1 MNKRPNIILIMSD
14 DLGYEAIGCNGGT
27 SYATPILDEMANTGA
42 RFENTHVQPLCTPTR
57 IQLMTGKY
65 NFRNYIGFGLM
76 KPDEVTFGHLFSNA
90 GYKTCISG
98 KWQLYSYATLD
109 ESPNLR
115 NKGQKIEHAA
125 YDEYSVSQAHHTEE
139 KGSRYKDPVI
149 YENGKYLT
157 DTKGKYGEDVF
168 AQYINNFME
177 KNRDEEFFV
186 YFPMA
191 LTHRPFEP
199 TPDSPEF
206 NDFEPYTN
214 TLASTNGR
222 TYETVEG
229 WDDNPR
235 YYKDMVDYHVKV
247 IGRIMDKLDELGIR
261 DNTLVIYVG
270 DNGSPQE
277 VCSIMH
283 RHDEVCGGKGLTKD
297 RGTHVPLIC
306 NWPGTISNQVISDL
320 VDSSDLLP
328 TILETAGIETPEGF
342 IMDGKSFYPQLK
354 GENGNPREWVFFHFD
369 PMSPRDGNSS
379 SPTASRPSVRFVRG
393 KRWKLYEDGRLYDL
407 HNDRD
412 EEIPFLQTNDDSE
425 KSSVRKHLFDVF
437 GQMS

>member
-1 MNKRPNIILIMSD
+1 MNKRPNVILIMSD

-27 SYATPILDEMANTGA
+27 SYATPILDELASTGA

-109 ESPNLR
+109 EAPELR
-115 NKGQKIEHAA
+115 NKGQKIEDAGF
-125 YDEYSVSQAHHTEE
+125 DEYCVWHAHHTEE

-199 TPDSPEF
+199 TPDNPEF

-214 TLASTNGR
+214 TLPSTGGR
-222 TYETVEG
+222 TFETVEG
-229 WDDNPR
+229 WDDSPR
-235 YYKDMVDYHVKV
+235 YYKDMVEYHDKV
-247 IGRIMDKLDELGIR
+247 IGHIMEKLDELGIR

-306 NWPGTISNQVISDL
+306 NWPGTVSNQVIDDL
-320 VDSSDLLP
+320 VDSSDFLP
-328 TILETAGIETPEGF
+328 TILDVAGIETPPGF
-342 IMDGKSFYPQLK
+342 VMDGKSFYPQLK
-354 GENGNPREWVFFHFD
+354 SEKGNPREWLFFHFD
-369 PMSPRDGNSS
+369 PMSPRNGKSS
-379 SPTASRPSVRFVRG
+379 SPSASRSLVRFVRG
-393 KRWKLYEDGRLYDL
+393 ERWKLYEDGRLYDL
-407 HNDRD
+407 HNDID

-425 KSSVRKHLFDVF
+425 KSSVRKHLSEVLD
-437 GQMS
+437 QMR